1 MTTLIRVDFTQK
13 KVVGRYQLA
22 ELAEPTGISYKCECC
37 QQSYSTDK
45 ASGAYCESVSWQ
57 IKTKSGKIQ
66 DKYLCKHCIDAA
78 YHHLNGGND
87 AS

>member
-1 MTTLIRVDFTQK
+1 MTTLIRVDFAQK
-13 KVVGRYQLA
+13 KVVGRHQLA
-22 ELAEPTGISYKCECC
+22 ELAVPEFISYKCECC

-66 DKYLCKHCIDAA
+66 DKYLCKHCVNDA
-78 YHHLNGGND
+78 YDFLNGGND